1 MLSQSS
7 LKIGETSKMAINFQ
21 SSLRL
26 RIQIQLL
33 ALRATEPG
41 DLHKSCFALG
51 GVPTALP
58 GSETGDLSQI
68 HILTHA
74 SSCRVGTLLPP
85 EPPAALQHPAQR
97 REGEG
102 GPEPLFFPFG
112 CCRPWRGTNA
122 RLGCG
127 GAGGKGKALGEP
139 QLPSGLSPRA
149 LAALR
154 A

>member
-1 MLSQSS
+1 MPARTRQPQATLGAQATAVSTCGTRIPGPDTGSFPS
-7 LKIGETSKMAINFQ
+7 YLKGAVC
-21 SSLRL
+21 
-26 RIQIQLL
+26 
-33 ALRATEPG
+33 AL
-41 DLHKSCFALG
+41 
-51 GVPTALP
+51 
-58 GSETGDLSQI
+58 

-122 RLGCG
+122 RLGCR